1 MIKNNKELVKSF
13 LEATKK
19 GYEFAA
25 SNSKESAEILLKYA
39 PEIDKELAMASQE
52 YLSAYYMDENIPW
65 GYIDAERWKNFYRWL
80 NENNLLESPIDEGAG
95 LYNEFITK

>member
-1 MIKNNKELVKSF
+1 
-13 LEATKK
+13 
-19 GYEFAA
+19 
-25 SNSKESAEILLKYA
+25 
-39 PEIDKELAMASQE
+39 MASQE